1 MSASALPPAPA
12 SFAARRPEARDA
24 GGELRVVPISEM
36 LPKEGASRFLLGY
49 PFALPVGDLAMLYGD
64 GGVGKSW
71 LAYQLSI
78 ALANGKPFLGQQSA
92 PCRVL
97 LLDFENPREEVA
109 VRLTNS
115 ARCLGVGR
123 EELDA
128 SVRVLPL
135 TGTGLGLPEYLP
147 AVLDVIAREQPGL
160 IVVDGWQA
168 AFGLVPEAAAE
179 TTYAVRVLHQM
190 AELGATVLV
199 LHHVS
204 TSGLGK
210 PDRNGVP
217 APAGNRQV
225 QAAFRSIYYMSEL
238 KGVGVK
244 LDTRKQNY
252 GVSTKSV
259 TLTKQVESGA
269 ITFAIPKFTYIEP
282 NAPTDWAEEVVEFL
296 RTNGN
301 RAMNMDLKRHVARM
315 LGKSTKTAE
324 RELEEPLARLERE
337 GVIRRDDVSNTW
349 AWVLCEQA
357 DNQPDTAG
365 QGVSDAA

>member
-1 MSASALPPAPA
+1 MSASALPSVPA
-12 SFAARRPEARDA
+12 SIVARSRERWDA

-78 ALANGKPFLGQQSA
+78 ALANGKPFLGQQPT

-109 VRLTNS
+109 LRLTNS
-115 ARCLGVGR
+115 ARRLGVGR
-123 EELDA
+123 EALDA
-128 SVRVLPL
+128 SVTALPL
-135 TGTGLGLPEYLP
+135 AGTGLGLAEHLD
-147 AVLDVIAREQPGL
+147 AVLDVIAREKPGL

-179 TTYAVRVLHQM
+179 TTFAVRVLHQM
-190 AELGATVLV
+190 AKQGATILV

-204 TSGLGK
+204 TGGLRS
-210 PDRNGVP
+210 PDIKGLP

-252 GVSTKSV
+252 GVSAAPV
-259 TLTKQVESGA
+259 TLTKQVEGGA
-269 ITFAIPKFTYIEP
+269 ITFAIPEFTYIEP
-282 NAPTDWAEEVVEFL
+282 NAPKDWAEEVVKFL
-296 RTNGN
+296 RANGN
-301 RAMNMDLKRHVARM
+301 RAMNMDLKRYVASM
-315 LGKSTKTAE
+315 LGRKEKTAE
-324 RELEEPLARLERE
+324 RKLEEPLARLEQER
-337 GVIRRDDVSNTW
+337 VIRRDDVSNTW